1 MAFAHGNRISS
12 RDDLYSALGRLQ
24 NDIEIDV
31 ADRREKSDATI
42 RMQPCRT

>member
-1 MAFAHGNRISS
+1 MAIAHCNRISS

-24 NDIEIDV
+24 NDVEIDV
-31 ADRREKSDATI
+31 ADHREESDATV